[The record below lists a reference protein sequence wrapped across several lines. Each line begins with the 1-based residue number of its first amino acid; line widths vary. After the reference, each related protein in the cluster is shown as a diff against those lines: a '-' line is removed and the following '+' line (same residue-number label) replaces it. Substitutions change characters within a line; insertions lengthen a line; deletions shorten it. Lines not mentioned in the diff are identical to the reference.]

1 MIRGSGSSQTQ
12 VLEIQ
17 GVAHRF
23 GRRWILRGVDLTV
36 AAGDVVALAG
46 GNGAGKTTLLKV
58 AASLLPPMRGSIRV
72 CGLQPDRANA
82 SAVRQQVG
90 YLGHSPALYEDLTAR
105 ENLAFAL
112 RMHGLPATDPELARR
127 LDEVGLAP
135 HADVRVRRF
144 SSGMRRRLALARTL
158 LGRPSLLLMDE
169 PYASLDSHGV
179 ELVNAMVM
187 RVVEQGGGVLMAT
200 HDFLAGRRVTHRTL
214 KLDEGRVTPL
224 DEGIVLRDTRN
235 VTAPGEGGA

>member
-1 MIRGSGSSQTQ
+1 MIPDHGSSQIP
-12 VLEIQ
+12 VLELQ

-23 GRRWILRGVDLTV
+23 GRQWVLRGVDLTV
-36 AAGDVVALAG
+36 TAGEVVALAG

-58 AASLLPPMRGSIRV
+58 AASLLPPMRGSLRV
-72 CGLQPDRANA
+72 CGLVPDRAHA

-90 YLGHSPALYEDLTAR
+90 YLGHSPSLYEDLSAR

-112 RMHGLPATDPELARR
+112 RMHGLPTDDPDLARR

-144 SSGMRRRLALARTL
+144 SSGMRRRLSLARTL
-158 LGRPSLLLMDE
+158 LGSPSLLLMDE

-179 ELVNAMVM
+179 ELVNDMVT

-200 HDFLAGRRVTHRTL
+200 HDFQAGRRVTHRVMRLT
-214 KLDEGRVTPL
+214 DGRVTSL
-224 DEGIVLRDTRN
+224 DPERLALLN
-235 VTAPGEGGA
+235 EAGG

>member
-1 MIRGSGSSQTQ
+1 MIVGPGSSHTQ
-12 VLEIQ
+12 VLELH

-23 GRRWILRGVDLTV
+23 GRQWVLRGVDLSV
-36 AAGDVVALAG
+36 AAGEVVALAG

-58 AASLLPPMRGSIRV
+58 AASLLPPMRGSVRV
-72 CGLQPDRANA
+72 CGIDFHGDRA
-82 SAVRQQVG
+82 SAVRERVG

-112 RMHGLPATDPELARR
+112 RMHGLPAGDPDLVRR

-158 LGRPSLLLMDE
+158 LGGPALLLMDE

-179 ELVNAMVM
+179 ELVNQMVT
-187 RVVEQGGGVLMAT
+187 RVVEEGGGVLMAT
-200 HDFLAGRRVTHRTL
+200 HDFQAGGRVTHRIMR
-214 KLDEGRVTPL
+214 LDGGRVAPLDPDTAAPL
-224 DEGIVLRDTRN
+224 DEG
-235 VTAPGEGGA
+235 GG